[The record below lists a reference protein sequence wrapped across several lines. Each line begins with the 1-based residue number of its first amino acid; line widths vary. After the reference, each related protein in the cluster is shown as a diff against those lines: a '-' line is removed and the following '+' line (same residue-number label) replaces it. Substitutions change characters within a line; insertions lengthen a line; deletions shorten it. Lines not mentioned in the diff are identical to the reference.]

1 MKDFIQCFA
10 SESPVCSYFPSNDD
24 FNSHMRA
31 LCLTTATG
39 MAIGSN
45 INAMTFIQKNAP
57 IIFNILATIQ
67 SSPLPNV
74 WKILFLLLGRI
85 SKQSCD
91 KKPHTLPE
99 ATVAQ
104 KKNTLAYFPNWPVQ
118 CSRGSY
124 YQDKSKKNEGPHC
137 KKDKK
142 KTTLLPGLFTIYCE
156 HGKGGVIFY
165 FILSMLN
172 KLHVRYKGNAY
183 YATMKLSLTCESC
196 MSNSLS

>member
-1 MKDFIQCFA
+1 
-10 SESPVCSYFPSNDD
+10 
-24 FNSHMRA
+24 
-31 LCLTTATG
+31 

-74 WKILFLLLGRI
+74 WKELFLLLGRI

-156 HGKGGVIFY
+156 HGICYGFEIMDTHESPNVPFTIFRMRFPTAPKAILYDNSCHLHLYCINRDPGFFGKCTFAVDRFHWKNHKGLQETV
-165 FILSMLN
+165 
-172 KLHVRYKGNAY
+172 KL
-183 YATMKLSLTCESC
+183 LP
-196 MSNSLS
+196 